1 MTAGF
6 HDGLYAALFVRRDI
20 APGFLRKFYQRQSR
34 GCFCGKA
41 ATTGP
46 HLVYTSVRLPAIL
59 LRTRSNEADDGVDN
73 S

>member
-34 GCFCGKA
+34 GCFCGKE